1 MKHDKDL
8 LKIDKLPA
16 FRAYLEAMGLPVRDG
31 KGSFEVLQVKTFPA
45 AINWAVINKNA
56 AGVLTSH
63 PDLRPL
69 IQSFNAGV
77 MINPKPAAPAAAPA
91 ADQFL
96 EDLRD
101 DMAMAAL
108 QGLLSNPNVLGK
120 HPDGGRAIGPNT
132 PAVAARDAYRFADA
146 MLEARK
152 VKPTEVPLPTK
163 KSDSWH
169 ADWKA
174 NGYNHCMEQAAKALR
189 HLADHDRPI
198 GGESSFNS
206 AHLFQIASELDVTRR
221 ELLAP

>member
-8 LKIDKLPA
+8 LKIDKLPS
-16 FRAYLEAMGLPVRDG
+16 FRAFLEAIGLEVRDG
-31 KGSFEVLQVKTFPA
+31 KGSFEVLQVKTFPN

-56 AGVLTSH
+56 AGILSTH

-69 IQSFNAGV
+69 IQSFKAGREA
-77 MINPKPAAPAAAPA
+77 PKTVAAAAAPA
-91 ADQFL
+91 PGQFL

-120 HPDGGRAIGPNT
+120 HPDDGRALGPNT
-132 PAVAARDAYRFADA
+132 PAMAAREAYRVADA

-152 VKPTEVPLPTK
+152 ARSAQAPARAPR
-163 KSDSWH
+163 KSDEWSS
-169 ADWKA
+169 DWKA
-174 NGYNHCMEQAAKALR
+174 NGFNGCMIQASKALR
-189 HLADHDRPI
+189 YLASNDRPN
-198 GGESSFNS
+198 GGESSFNFE
-206 AHLFQIASELDVTRR
+206 HLIQLADELELTKT